1 MSRKA
6 HEDDSAKELKKAV
19 KAMGKP
25 SKREETKINKITKHL
40 SENEKI

>member
-1 MSRKA
+1 MGRKA

-25 SKREETKINKITKHL
+25 SKREETKVNKITNTVST
-40 SENEKI
+40 SE

>member
-1 MSRKA
+1 MGRKA

-25 SKREETKINKITKHL
+25 SKREETKANKITKHL